1 MIPETWREWLRC
13 LCRHDKKFSLRPQQE
28 MAALVNHWDLQII
41 FSYTHPFCCIH
52 DSVQHKHHSFYR
64 TLRIVYNCFSCKKN
78 RQNNLNY
85 RYSLMQIEKKSI
97 LTWVGSILSS
107 VMRWQDESWLGTR
120 EKLTTVIISSTNNS
134 SSTRLHESSR
144 AGTSLQDQ
152 QDKLECAE
160 KYECLLKN

>member
-1 MIPETWREWLRC
+1 MVPETWREWLKC

-41 FSYTHPFCCIH
+41 FSYAHPFCCIH
-52 DSVQHKHHSFYR
+52 DSVQRKHHSFYR
-64 TLRIVYNCFSCKKN
+64 TLRIVYNCSSSKSFELTILSDSN
-78 RQNNLNY
+78 WL
-85 RYSLMQIEKKSI
+85 KKSI

-160 KYECLLKN
+160 KCGCLLN